1 MSQNTNNEI
10 DTIDIIDFFSHFM
23 SHMLAKIEA
32 NVQVSKELLHISIK
46 IMAIY
51 LFNEYKK

>member
-1 MSQNTNNEI
+1 MSQNTNNE
-10 DTIDIIDFFSHFM
+10 IDIIDFFSHFM

-51 LFNEYKK
+51 LFNE

>member
-10 DTIDIIDFFSHFM
+10 DIIDIIDFFSHFM

-32 NVQVSKELLHISIK
+32 NLQVSKELLHISIRSWPST
-46 IMAIY
+46 Y
-51 LFNEYKK
+51 LMNKKK